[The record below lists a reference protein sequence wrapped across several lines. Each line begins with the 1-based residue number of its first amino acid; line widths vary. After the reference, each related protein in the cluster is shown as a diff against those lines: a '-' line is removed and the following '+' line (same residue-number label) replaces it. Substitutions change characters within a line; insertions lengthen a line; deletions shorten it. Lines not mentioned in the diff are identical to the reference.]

1 MIARPMPPHWAS
13 DVYGR
18 GRGTEDRAG
27 AVKSQGEDAAGAQF
41 LALEGIA
48 KTYYTG
54 RQDAEVS
61 ALAETTFSCGRGEFI
76 TLVGPSGCGKSTI
89 LNLVAGLL
97 EPSQGQV
104 IVDGTAVT
112 GPRRDVGLMFQT
124 PMLFPW
130 RTAIENVMLPADVAR
145 SDKRAARARA
155 AELLE
160 SVGLADFADMR
171 PSGLSGGMEQRVALC
186 RLLMQDPDLMLLD
199 EPFGALDEF
208 TREDMNQQ
216 LLDVWSGTGK
226 TVLLVTHNIQE
237 AVYLTDRILV
247 MTPRPGRIA
256 KVLDVDLPRPRHLA
270 ITTTPEFQELVLDVR
285 QTLGAL

>member
-1 MIARPMPPHWAS
+1 MS
-13 DVYGR
+13 DVVATAH
-18 GRGTEDRAG
+18 GTGGRAG
-27 AVKSQGEDAAGAQF
+27 AGADF
-41 LALEGIA
+41 LTLEGVA
-48 KTYYTG
+48 KTYGTG
-54 RQDAEVS
+54 SKDAEVH

-76 TLVGPSGCGKSTI
+76 TLVGPSGCGKSTV

-97 EPSQGQV
+97 EPSRGQV
-104 IVDGTAVT
+104 IVDGEAVT
-112 GPRRDVGLMFQT
+112 GPRGDVGLMFQT

-237 AVYLTDRILV
+237 AVYLTDRVLV

-256 KVLDVDLPRPRHLA
+256 KVLDVDLPRPRQLE
-270 ITTTPEFQELVLDVR
+270 ITTTPAFQELVLEVR

>member
-1 MIARPMPPHWAS
+1 LS
-13 DVYGR
+13 DVYSKAQDTDGR
-18 GRGTEDRAG
+18 ATEGVAG
-27 AVKSQGEDAAGAQF
+27 AGF
-41 LALEGIA
+41 LTLDGVA
-48 KTYYTG
+48 KTYG
-54 RQDAEVS
+54 GGPKDAEVH

-76 TLVGPSGCGKSTI
+76 TLVGPSGCGKSTV

-97 EPSQGQV
+97 EPTRGEV
-104 IVDGTAVT
+104 IVDGEAVT

-145 SDKRAARARA
+145 SDKRAARERA
-155 AELLE
+155 AELLA
-160 SVGLADFADMR
+160 SVGLAEFSGMR

-237 AVYLTDRILV
+237 AVYLTDRVVV

-256 KVLDVDLPRPRHLA
+256 KVLDVNLPRPRHLE
-270 ITTTPEFQELVLDVR
+270 ITTTPEFQELVLEVR